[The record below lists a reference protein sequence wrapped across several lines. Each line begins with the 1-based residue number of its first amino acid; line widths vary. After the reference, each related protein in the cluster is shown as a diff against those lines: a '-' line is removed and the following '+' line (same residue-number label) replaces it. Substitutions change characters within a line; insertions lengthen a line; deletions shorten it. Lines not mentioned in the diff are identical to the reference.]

1 MNVLD
6 GRVRPPL
13 QRSRVAAGGARG
25 GPWFLAMTTVL
36 VYSTNIIKS
45 APEPDSSSL
54 ANFDIE
60 RHDGLALGNSLRPR
74 GGIGRPR

>member
-1 MNVLD
+1 
-6 GRVRPPL
+6 
-13 QRSRVAAGGARG
+13 
-25 GPWFLAMTTVL
+25 MTTVL